1 MFAGI
6 RKRLARKQNE
16 KDCDDD
22 DKDDVHDIMPPP
34 PNYIQISQGKIQLVH
49 QPRSL
54 EHDTISGN
62 RSPAT
67 LTLERGD
74 KDVLEKRM
82 LEVEGALLRLQEQFH
97 KVTKILSYCRPFA
110 LFHLHPP
117 PPTSHNELNAPSL
130 WCEKA
135 QRVFAQNLRKM
146 VQIPS
151 PSPASAAPGQ

>member
-54 EHDTISGN
+54 EHETISGN
-62 RSPAT
+62 RSPAS

-82 LEVEGALLRLQEQFH
+82 IEVEGALLRLQEQFH
-97 KVTKILSYCRPFA
+97 K
-110 LFHLHPP
+110 
-117 PPTSHNELNAPSL
+117 PPTSHNELNAQSL

-135 QRVFAQNLRKM
+135 QRVFPQNLLKM